1 MDSDSFRCR
10 TVGWRAL
17 FADTSKSGENTRLQS
32 ESSNQ
37 NRTTSPNNQISPKPQ
52 RQKQGGLWPQVWPQ
66 KQALRNR
73 AAPSA
78 LQKVATKHLQSP
90 HAPHHTLMTV
100 SNHRTIGQPRALTHR
115 PRCIISDPSHLSA
128 ASLIPETG
136 YLRTEIKPKGRLKAD
151 NSMNT

>member
-1 MDSDSFRCR
+1 VIRSVTELCGCAHCSLTQAKAARNQDVKPKA
-10 TVGWRAL
+10 TTKVGQPPQ
-17 FADTSKSGENTRLQS
+17 TTRFHPDHGV
-32 ESSNQ
+32 
-37 NRTTSPNNQISPKPQ
+37 RG
-52 RQKQGGLWPQVWPQ
+52 RGVWPQVWPQ

-90 HAPHHTLMTV
+90 YAPHHTLMTV